1 MMTALGGLGLFLLGM
16 LLLTDGI
23 KSLAGRALRSI
34 LLRFVRGPATA
45 IVSGAGLTALV
56 QSSSA
61 TTLTTIGFVSA
72 GLITFPQAI
81 GVVFGANIG
90 TTSTG
95 WIVSML
101 GFKVSVGAA
110 ALPAIFVGAMLRLL
124 AKGRLA
130 HAGIALAGFGL
141 LFFGIDMLA
150 EGMSGLSQRIDPAA
164 MPGAGIGGRAVLVG
178 VGIAMTVLMQ
188 SSSAAMAVTL
198 AALHTGGIDIGQGAA
213 LVIGQN
219 IGTTVTAAIAGVGG
233 STAAK
238 RTALAHILFNAITGV
253 VAFLLLP
260 VFEWSVERWFEDH
273 AGRAD
278 VGFLAAFHTCF
289 NVVGVAILVPAL
301 GPFTRLIERMIPER
315 GSEFTRHLD
324 PSVVHMG
331 PVAIES
337 AKRALSA
344 VLSIMLARASDLIA
358 NKRSAAAELEQLA
371 DAKNA
376 LPKIGDFIAD
386 VTSASSDPRVGRD
399 QVELVHAIDHLIE
412 LAETL
417 DRLDDDPSL
426 LRADSS
432 VSLIEKVS
440 LLLSRLNGPV
450 DGSEEQAAR
459 EIAERR
465 KQLRAQ
471 LLESAARHRLPV
483 EEVSSL
489 IDTVRRLDAVCYHA
503 VRARRHI
510 DACGGS

>member
-110 ALPAIFVGAMLRLL
+110 ALPMIFVGAMLRLL
-124 AKGRLA
+124 AKGRMA
-130 HAGIALAGFGL
+130 HAGLTVAGFGL

-150 EGMSGLSQRIDPAA
+150 EGMSGVSQRIDPAT
-164 MPGAGIGGRAVLVG
+164 MPGAGIGGRALLVG
-178 VGIAMTVLMQ
+178 VGIVMTVLMQ

-238 RTALAHILFNAITGV
+238 RTALAHILFNVITGL

-260 VFEWSVERWFEDH
+260 IFEWSVARWFEDH

-278 VGFLAAFHTCF
+278 VSFLAAFHTCF
-289 NVVGVAILVPAL
+289 NIVGVAILLPAF
-301 GPFTRLIERMIPER
+301 GPFTRLIERIIPER
-315 GSEFTRHLD
+315 GSEFTRNLD

-337 AKRALSA
+337 ARRSLDEILS
-344 VLSIMLARASDLIA
+344 VMLGRASDLIRHE
-358 NKRSAAAELEQLA
+358 RSGTAKLVQLA
-371 DAKNA
+371 DAKQA

-386 VTSASSDPRVGRD
+386 VTAASSDPRIGRD
-399 QVELVHAIDHLIE
+399 QVELVHAIDHLTE

-417 DRLDDDPSL
+417 ERLDDDPSL
-426 LRADSS
+426 LRADSPAS
-432 VSLIEKVS
+432 MLQMVEA
-440 LLLSRLNGPV
+440 LLARLGMPS
-450 DGSEEQAAR
+450 DGSEEALASQ
-459 EIAERR
+459 IAQRR
-465 KQLRAQ
+465 KELRAE
-471 LLESAARHRLPV
+471 LLEAAARHRIPAD
-483 EEVSSL
+483 EVSAL

-510 DACGGS
+510 DACGRT